1 MDLCNQISNILSEYD
16 YISSTFIF
24 GSYGKGEF
32 TDNSDI
38 DIAILLREKIN
49 YMELL
54 SIEEKLEES
63 LGYKVDL
70 NSLRD
75 LPEHIQLEIIIRNEC
90 LFISDYKDYDKY
102 LDELDLWY
110 KTEYPFWIKMMAER
124 GRI

>member
-1 MDLCNQISNILSEYD
+1 MDLCNIISNTLSKYD

-24 GSYGKGEF
+24 GSYGKEEF
-32 TDNSDI
+32 TAGSDI
-38 DIAILLREKIN
+38 DIAILLKEKIN

-54 SIEEKLEES
+54 SIEEKLEEA

-90 LFISDYKDYDKY
+90 LFISDYEDYDKY
-102 LDELDLWY
+102 LDELNVWY
-110 KTEYPFWIKMMAER
+110 KTEYPFWIKLMAER